1 MQIKALR
8 EAARMTRK
16 QFAEYFGIPKRT
28 VENWDSGTSS
38 CPDYLRSLI
47 EYKLRIE
54 GKIK

>member
-8 EAARMTRK
+8 EAARMTQK

-47 EYKLRIE
+47 EYKLRTE